1 MKALVNLGLLFIVL
15 FLAGWEFF
23 LVTIVTCIVVLVG
36 RYFFKKLYWDK
47 PHRAAERERKYQEEL
62 QRIYDEWERECNESS
77 KRCLERL
84 RKYSDHDS

>member
-47 PHRAAERERKYQEEL
+47 PHRVAERERKYQEEL

-84 RKYSDHDS
+84 RKYSDLDS